1 MRFVRFS
8 YYKIVNR
15 TAPCDVVQC
24 DALLLAVWCDYTIL
38 QAILVQLL
46 RFVQFMRFGKH
57 LYSLLLH
64 DVES

>member
-15 TAPCDVVQC
+15 TAPCDVVRC
-24 DALLLAVWCDYTIL
+24 DALLLAVRCGYTIL

-46 RFVQFMRFGKH
+46 WFVQFMRFGKH